1 MKYNRLYYI
10 LIFFLVSNS
19 FAVTNSEI
27 NHAIKKFL
35 IKNNIKQSFSINKK
49 IKLPN
54 CEKKLKVR
62 KKFDSFKTLEIICK
76 QDNPWKYNIRTK
88 ILDNEKKRV
97 KKNRTKKLQTTLI
110 KLNKN
115 IKKNQAITK
124 NDIYYEK
131 TTKVGASNYI
141 SDINQVL
148 GKKTKISLRE
158 GQILRDRHIK
168 KNWMIT
174 EGQKIIIE
182 NNKSNIQILIDGIAL
197 HSAMQGD
204 YIQVLNKSTGKSIKA
219 WVKNNK
225 KVSIFR

>member
-1 MKYNRLYYI
+1 MKFKILYFI
-10 LIFFLVSNS
+10 SLFFLVSNS
-19 FAVTNSEI
+19 FATTNSEI
-27 NHAIKKFL
+27 KDVIKEYL

-54 CEKKLKVR
+54 CEKKLEVR
-62 KKFDSFKTLEIICK
+62 KKFDSLKTLEIICQ

-88 ILDNEKKRV
+88 ILDNK
-97 KKNRTKKLQTTLI
+97 KKNNIKNKTKKPQIRLV
-110 KLNKN
+110 KANKN
-115 IKKNQAITK
+115 MKKNQIITE

-131 TTKVGASNYI
+131 TSKLGASNYFT
-141 SDINQVL
+141 DIKEL
-148 GKKTKISLRE
+148 IGKKTKITIRE

-168 KNWMIT
+168 KNWMIA

-197 HSAMQGD
+197 SSAMQGD
-204 YIQVLNKSTGKSIKA
+204 YIQVLNKSTGKVVKA

>member
-1 MKYNRLYYI
+1 MKFKSLYFI
-10 LIFFLVSNS
+10 SLFFLVSNS
-19 FAVTNSEI
+19 FATTNSEI
-27 NHAIKKFL
+27 KYVIKEYL

-54 CEKKLKVR
+54 CEKKLEVR
-62 KKFDSFKTLEIICK
+62 KKFDSFKTLEIICQ

-88 ILDNEKKRV
+88 ILDKK
-97 KKNRTKKLQTTLI
+97 KNIIKNRTKKPQI
-110 KLNKN
+110 RVVKVNKN
-115 IKKNQAITK
+115 MKKNQIITE

-131 TTKVGASNYI
+131 TGKLGASNYI
-141 SDINQVL
+141 TDTKELI
-148 GKKTKISLRE
+148 GRKTKITLRE

-168 KNWMIT
+168 KNWTIT

-197 HSAMQGD
+197 SSAMQGD
-204 YIQVLNKSTGKSIKA
+204 YMQVLNKSTGKPIKA

>member
-1 MKYNRLYYI
+1 MKFKSLYFI
-10 LIFFLVSNS
+10 SLLFSVSNS
-19 FAVTNSEI
+19 FATTNSEI
-27 NHAIKKFL
+27 KYVIKEYL

-54 CEKKLKVR
+54 CEKKLEVR
-62 KKFDSFKTLEIICK
+62 KKFDSFKTLEIICQ

-88 ILDNEKKRV
+88 ILKK
-97 KKNRTKKLQTTLI
+97 KKNNIKNRTI
-110 KLNKN
+110 KPQIRVVKVNKN
-115 IKKNQAITK
+115 MKKNQIITE

-131 TTKVGASNYI
+131 TSKLGASNYI
-141 SDINQVL
+141 TDIKEL
-148 GKKTKISLRE
+148 IGRKTKITLRE

-168 KNWMIT
+168 KNWTIT

-197 HSAMQGD
+197 SSAMQGD
-204 YIQVLNKSTGKSIKA
+204 YMQVLNKSTGKPIKA